1 MDKFTSAFG
10 PPAGGSVVEDEDEG
24 EDEEDM
30 TPNRNCAVPLIRIIN
45 VYKLI

>member
-10 PPAGGSVVEDEDEG
+10 AAAGGSVDEDED

-30 TPNRNCAVPLIRIIN
+30 TPKRNRAVPYRVIRIIN